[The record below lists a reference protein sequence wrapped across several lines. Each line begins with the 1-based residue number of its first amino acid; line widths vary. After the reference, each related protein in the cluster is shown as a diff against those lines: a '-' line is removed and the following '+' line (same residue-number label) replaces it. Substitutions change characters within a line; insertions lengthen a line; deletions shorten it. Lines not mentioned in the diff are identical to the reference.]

1 MAITFQY
8 IRWFGSSTLFPPEVH
23 HTESTNTGFVSLQ
36 DRNSQKVEKEKWGQL
51 ICHNSGDYIHIL
63 QKDKLNPTDN
73 SDTENMLC

>member
-8 IRWFGSSTLFPPEVH
+8 IRRFGSSTHFPPEVH

-36 DRNSQKVEKEKWGQL
+36 VRNSQKDEKERQL
-51 ICHNSGDYIHIL
+51 IICHNSGDYIHIL

-73 SDTENMLC
+73 SDTEKMLR